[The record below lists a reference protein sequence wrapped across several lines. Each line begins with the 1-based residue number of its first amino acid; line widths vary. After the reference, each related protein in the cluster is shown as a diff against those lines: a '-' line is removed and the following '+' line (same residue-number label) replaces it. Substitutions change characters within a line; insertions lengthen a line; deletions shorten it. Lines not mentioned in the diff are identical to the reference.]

1 MFGIDIP
8 VRPAV
13 PAAMMIEKT
22 PHSIFLPELVLPDL
36 LPNDYPPW
44 RHDTELESVA
54 WIAKSLRRYF
64 AASNCRGCIV
74 NSKNQLL
81 HEHELED
88 ARQLS
93 LWACA
98 VLERATRSVVT
109 RSRLFIDV
117 CVPVLHNTAFR
128 GAEDLLRSFLRSL
141 VDDFD
146 KVLEHV
152 EVPVGLWV
160 RKCDVLRGLHVYER
174 VHIARNA
181 RCTATRVLT
190 RHPVQFGGMA
200 YACAFALAYLRLRWM
215 EKRTKMLID
224 IGVIPTFR

>member
-36 LPNDYPPW
+36 LPNDFPPW

-74 NSKNQLL
+74 NAKNQLL
-81 HEHELED
+81 HQHELDD

-117 CVPVLHNTAFR
+117 CVPVLHNTR
-128 GAEDLLRSFLRSL
+128 
-141 VDDFD
+141 
-146 KVLEHV
+146 
-152 EVPVGLWV
+152 VPG
-160 RKCDVLRGLHVYER
+160 RRGLAQELF
-174 VHIARNA
+174 A
-181 RCTATRVLT
+181 
-190 RHPVQFGGMA
+190 QFGR
-200 YACAFALAYLRLRWM
+200 RL
-215 EKRTKMLID
+215 
-224 IGVIPTFR
+224 

>member
-1 MFGIDIP
+1 
-8 VRPAV
+8 
-13 PAAMMIEKT
+13 MMIEKT

-44 RHDTELESVA
+44 RHNAEVESVG
-54 WIAKSLRRYF
+54 WIVKALRRYF
-64 AASNCRGCIV
+64 AAPKRRGCIV
-74 NSKNQLL
+74 NSENQML
-81 HEHELED
+81 HQYELED

-98 VLERATRSVVT
+98 VLERGTLAVEPRL
-109 RSRLFIDV
+109 RLFIDL
-117 CVPVLHNTAFR
+117 CTPVLHNIAFR
-128 GAEDLLRSFLRSL
+128 GAESLLQSFLRSL
-141 VDDFD
+141 INDFD
-146 KVLEHV
+146 KVLAHV
-152 EVPVGLWV
+152 ELPVGLWV
-160 RKCDVLRGLHVYER
+160 RKCDVVRGLHVYER

-215 EKRTKMLID
+215 EKRTKMLMD
-224 IGVIPTFR
+224 VGVIPTFR

>member
-1 MFGIDIP
+1 M
-8 VRPAV
+8 
-13 PAAMMIEKT
+13 
-22 PHSIFLPELVLPDL
+22 
-36 LPNDYPPW
+36 
-44 RHDTELESVA
+44 
-54 WIAKSLRRYF
+54 
-64 AASNCRGCIV
+64 
-74 NSKNQLL
+74 
-81 HEHELED
+81 
-88 ARQLS
+88 
-93 LWACA
+93 
-98 VLERATRSVVT
+98 
-109 RSRLFIDV
+109 
-117 CVPVLHNTAFR
+117 
-128 GAEDLLRSFLRSL
+128 RSL

-146 KVLEHV
+146 KALAHV

-160 RKCDVLRGLHVYER
+160 RKCDVVRGLHVYER